1 MAHFR
6 RRMPAQARCTQERA
20 SASVDDE
27 DVLHIIAEVLPVVGV
42 PEMVLAH
49 LVGHDGL
56 TDNDLKV
63 LEKWLGM
70 TKEYDAE
77 AGYERTLLG
86 GVEHSFDDKPSYV
99 GPFYRRWTR
108 NGEAH
113 RSHGPALIVVMDGV
127 HESHY
132 YCDRG
137 SRANLPGIIRIHNKF
152 SCWQSSCARRSD
164 WYTFTCR
171 CCCRRRLR

>member
-1 MAHFR
+1 MDHFP
-6 RRMPAQARCTQERA
+6 RRMSAQVRCTQERA
-20 SASVDDE
+20 SASDE
-27 DVLHIIAEVLPVVGV
+27 DVLHLIAEVLPVVGV

-86 GVEHSFDDKPSYV
+86 GVEHSFDDKPSYINHRL
-99 GPFYRRWTR
+99 YHRWTR

-113 RSHGPALIVVMDGV
+113 RSHGPVLIVVMDDGYEL
-127 HESHY
+127 HHY
-132 YCDRG
+132 CHCG
-137 SRANLPGIIRIHNKF
+137 SRANLPGIVRIIRT
-152 SCWQSSCARRSD
+152 R
-164 WYTFTCR
+164 TV
-171 CCCRRRLR
+171 